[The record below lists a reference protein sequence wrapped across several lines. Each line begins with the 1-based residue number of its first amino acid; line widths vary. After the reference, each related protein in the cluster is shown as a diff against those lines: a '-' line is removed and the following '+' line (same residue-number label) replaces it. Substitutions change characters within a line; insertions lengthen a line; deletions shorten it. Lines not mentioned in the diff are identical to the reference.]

1 MKEEKKA
8 KKPKAGSV
16 MRLLWRNHPWLTLF
30 TLVCGVISGVASIAV
45 VSVINDAI
53 HNDGSRLQALYWF
66 IGLSAT
72 ALILRNGAALFP
84 AYASMRIMTRLRI
97 ALCRKIL
104 ATPLEEVDRRGPPN
118 VLTMLTNDI
127 PQLNT
132 TLIVM
137 PTVLVETTVFLFGIA
152 YLAYLSWVVLA
163 LTVSL
168 MILGVGLYLF
178 FFASG
183 VRSTNRVRDE
193 FTAFNEYTHALV
205 FGLKELKLNGI
216 RRRWFGRS
224 AIEASSTRVARY
236 NFVERLWYTA
246 ADNVGQFTLSL
257 LIGCLLFAAPLVST
271 VDPKVM
277 TASVLA
283 VLYIMGPLSLLVGA
297 MPVLAAGKV
306 ACTRLAEFGFSI
318 NDPHPEPV
326 AVETPKVHLLEHKK
340 TWDSI
345 ELKGVRMHYQDQ
357 HAGSGFSLG
366 PIDLTVQAGELIYIV
381 GGNGCGKSTLAK
393 VLCGLYIP
401 QSGEVLL
408 DGVAITDES
417 RSEYRDLFSAVFS
430 DFHLFNRLIGPDE
443 EDGSP
448 DLASKYL
455 ETLGLADKIKI
466 EGLGYSTLK
475 ALSYGQQKR
484 LALVCAYMEDRPVYV
499 LDEWAA
505 DQDPPFKKFFYEEL
519 LPDLKRRGKTVLI
532 ITHDDQYFQLADRI
546 IKLADG
552 HIVSDINCAI
562 RDKRA

>member
-1 MKEEKKA
+1 MKDQKA
-8 KKPKAGSV
+8 KKTRPGSV

-30 TLVCGVISGVASIAV
+30 TLICGVISGVASIAV
-45 VSVINDAI
+45 VSVINQAI
-53 HNDGSRLQALYWF
+53 HNDGPRLEALYWF
-66 IGLSAT
+66 VGLSAT

-132 TLIVM
+132 TLVVM
-137 PTVLVETTVFLFGIA
+137 PTVLVEMTVFLFGIA

-257 LIGCLLFAAPLVST
+257 LIGCLLFAAPLVSA

-297 MPVLAAGKV
+297 MPVLAAGRV
-306 ACTRLAEFGFSI
+306 ACTRLAEFGFAI
-318 NDPHPEPV
+318 NDPHPDPV
-326 AVETPKVHLLEHKK
+326 VAETSKVHLLEHKK
-340 TWDSI
+340 SWDSI
-345 ELKGVRMHYQDQ
+345 ELKSVQMHYHDVQAD
-357 HAGSGFSLG
+357 SGFSLG
-366 PIDLTVQAGELIYIV
+366 PIDLTVQSGELIYIV

-417 RSEYRDLFSAVFS
+417 RSDYRDLFSAVFS

-443 EDGSP
+443 EDGNP
-448 DLASKYL
+448 VLASKYL

-519 LPDLKRRGKTVLI
+519 LPELKRRGKTVLI

-552 HIVSDINCAI
+552 QIVSDVNCAI

>member
-1 MKEEKKA
+1 MKDQKA
-8 KKPKAGSV
+8 KKTRPGSV

-30 TLVCGVISGVASIAV
+30 TLICGVISGVASIAV
-45 VSVINDAI
+45 VSVINQAI
-53 HNDGSRLQALYWF
+53 HNDGSRLEALYWF
-66 IGLSAT
+66 VGLSAT

-132 TLIVM
+132 TLVVM
-137 PTVLVETTVFLFGIA
+137 PTVLVEMTVFLFGIA

-257 LIGCLLFAAPLVST
+257 LIGCLLFAAPLVSA

-297 MPVLAAGKV
+297 MPVLAAGRV
-306 ACTRLAEFGFSI
+306 ACTRLAEFGFAI
-318 NDPHPEPV
+318 NDPHPDPV
-326 AVETPKVHLLEHKK
+326 VAETSKVHLLEHKK
-340 TWDSI
+340 SWDSI
-345 ELKGVRMHYQDQ
+345 ELKSVQMHYHDVQAD
-357 HAGSGFSLG
+357 SGFSLG
-366 PIDLTVQAGELIYIV
+366 PIDLTVQSGELIYIV

-417 RSEYRDLFSAVFS
+417 RSDYRDLFSAVFS

-443 EDGSP
+443 EDGNP
-448 DLASKYL
+448 VLASKYL

-519 LPDLKRRGKTVLI
+519 LPELKRRGKTVLI

-552 HIVSDINCAI
+552 QIVSDVNCAI

>member
-1 MKEEKKA
+1 MKKEKKA
-8 KKPKAGSV
+8 KKPKPGSV

-30 TLVCGVISGVASIAV
+30 TLICGVISGVASIAV
-45 VSVINDAI
+45 VSVINEAI
-53 HNDGSRLQALYWF
+53 HNDGSRLHALYWF

-132 TLIVM
+132 TLIIM
-137 PTVLVETTVFLFGIA
+137 PTILVETTVFLFGIG

-178 FFASG
+178 FFSCG
-183 VRSTNRVRDE
+183 VRNTSRVRDE
-193 FTAFNEYTHALV
+193 YTAFNEYTHALV
-205 FGLKELKLNGI
+205 FGLKELKLNGV

-257 LIGCLLFAAPLVST
+257 LIGCLLFAAPLVGAI
-271 VDPKVM
+271 DPKIM

-297 MPVLAAGKV
+297 MPLLAAGRV
-306 ACTRLAEFGFSI
+306 ACTRLSEFGFSI
-318 NDPHPEPV
+318 NDPHPEPIETDV
-326 AVETPKVHLLEHKK
+326 AKVHLLEHKK
-340 TWDSI
+340 SWNRI
-345 ELKGVRMHYQDQ
+345 ELKAVRMHYQEL
-357 HAGSGFSLG
+357 HAETGFALG

-393 VLCGLYIP
+393 LLCGLYIP
-401 QSGEVLL
+401 QEGEVQL
-408 DGVAITDES
+408 DGKPVTDEN
-417 RSEYRDLFSAVFS
+417 RNDYRDLFSAVFS

-448 DLASKYL
+448 TLASKYL

-466 EGLGYSTLK
+466 EGQGYSTLK

-484 LALVCAYMEDRPVYV
+484 LALVCAYMEDRSVYV

-546 IKLADG
+546 IKLSDG
-552 HIVSDINCAI
+552 QIVSDINCAL

>member
-1 MKEEKKA
+1 MKNQKE
-8 KKPKAGSV
+8 KKPKPGSV
-16 MRLLWRNHPWLTLF
+16 MHLLWRNHPWLTFF
-30 TLVCGVISGVASIAV
+30 TLICGVISGVASIAV
-45 VSVINDAI
+45 VSVINQAI
-53 HNDGSRLQALYWF
+53 HNDGDRMQALYWF
-66 IGLSAT
+66 AGLSAI

-137 PTVLVETTVFLFGIA
+137 PTVLVEATVFLFGIA

-168 MILGVGLYLF
+168 MVLGVGLYLF

-271 VDPKVM
+271 VDPKV
-277 TASVLA
+277 
-283 VLYIMGPLSLLVGA
+283 
-297 MPVLAAGKV
+297 
-306 ACTRLAEFGFSI
+306 
-318 NDPHPEPV
+318 
-326 AVETPKVHLLEHKK
+326 
-340 TWDSI
+340 
-345 ELKGVRMHYQDQ
+345 
-357 HAGSGFSLG
+357 
-366 PIDLTVQAGELIYIV
+366 
-381 GGNGCGKSTLAK
+381 
-393 VLCGLYIP
+393 
-401 QSGEVLL
+401 
-408 DGVAITDES
+408 
-417 RSEYRDLFSAVFS
+417 
-430 DFHLFNRLIGPDE
+430 
-443 EDGSP
+443 
-448 DLASKYL
+448 
-455 ETLGLADKIKI
+455 
-466 EGLGYSTLK
+466 
-475 ALSYGQQKR
+475 
-484 LALVCAYMEDRPVYV
+484 
-499 LDEWAA
+499 
-505 DQDPPFKKFFYEEL
+505 
-519 LPDLKRRGKTVLI
+519 
-532 ITHDDQYFQLADRI
+532 
-546 IKLADG
+546 
-552 HIVSDINCAI
+552 
-562 RDKRA
+562 

>member
-1 MKEEKKA
+1 MKDQKA
-8 KKPKAGSV
+8 KKTRPGSV

-30 TLVCGVISGVASIAV
+30 TLICGVISGVASIAV
-45 VSVINDAI
+45 VSVINQAI
-53 HNDGSRLQALYWF
+53 HNDGPRLEALYWF
-66 IGLSAT
+66 VGLSAT

-132 TLIVM
+132 TLVVM
-137 PTVLVETTVFLFGIA
+137 PTVLVEMTVFLFGIA

-257 LIGCLLFAAPLVST
+257 LIGCLLFAAPLVSA

-297 MPVLAAGKV
+297 MPVLAAGRV
-306 ACTRLAEFGFSI
+306 ACTRLAEFGFAI
-318 NDPHPEPV
+318 NDPHPDPV
-326 AVETPKVHLLEHKK
+326 VAETSKVHLLEHKK
-340 TWDSI
+340 SWDSI
-345 ELKGVRMHYQDQ
+345 ELKGVQMHYHDVQAD
-357 HAGSGFSLG
+357 SGFSLG
-366 PIDLTVQAGELIYIV
+366 PIDLTVQSGELIYIV

-417 RSEYRDLFSAVFS
+417 RSDYRDLFSAVFS

-443 EDGSP
+443 EDGNP
-448 DLASKYL
+448 VLASKYL

-519 LPDLKRRGKTVLI
+519 LPELKRRGKTVLI

-552 HIVSDINCAI
+552 QIVSDVNCAI